1 MAPCTTAATLL
12 SGIPSTVVAFFA
24 DQPAWGRT
32 LEELGVSPATHH
44 HTMLTAPA
52 LAECLRFMAKIPS
65 YRCRAEQ
72 LRALLASDNG
82 LATAVMALETL
93 LEPQPSAQRPK
104 PLEPAPCRQS
114 T

>member
-52 LAECLRFMAKIPS
+52 LAECLRFMAEIPN

-72 LRALLASDNG
+72 LRDQLAAEND
-82 LATAVMALETL
+82 LATAVAALEML
-93 LEPQPSAQRPK
+93 LKPQPSA
-104 PLEPAPCRQS
+104 LE